1 MAWIDAT
8 HEEKFVV
15 DADYEIVRNIFCDP
29 ARFKAAFTEME
40 RSEEVEPETWR
51 WILKEKSEKGIK
63 FKADYTVRY
72 TREDNVLT
80 WDTVEGN
87 MKSRGRLEV
96 RKTASEK
103 AEVDYSETIST
114 SLPIPKLMTK
124 VFQPIVQREVT
135 RGVSDFLHHARKLCT
150 SA

>member
-1 MAWIDAT
+1 MRD
-8 HEEKFVV
+8 
-15 DADYEIVRNIFCDP
+15 IFCDP

-40 RSEEVEPETWR
+40 RAQELEPGTWR
-51 WILKEKSEKGIK
+51 WVLEEKSEKGIK

-80 WDTVEGN
+80 WDTIDGN
-87 MKSRGRLEV
+87 MKSRGRVEV
-96 RKTASEK
+96 RQTASNK

-135 RGVSDFLHHARKLCT
+135 KGVSDFLRHARALCVT
-150 SA
+150 E